1 MSWVHVYRLQLVMQ
15 ATSRQCSWS
24 TMKSEVR
31 SWTTQPNYDVEYTTQ
46 VIQEISLCDAELQRI
61 MSWMHACRQ
70 QVIQVTFRQ
79 RSMMEFDRTPHNLW
93 RGMLHSCRS
102 RDITVQPR
110 TVENNQLD
118 AFTHGTGH
126 TGNVSLV
133 FQVTC
138 HQCFR
143 QPFTNVSGNLSPV
156 FQATFHSVS
165 WWSLIVHHTN
175 YHVEYATQVI
185 QETIIM
191 QRRTAENNELGACLH
206 WGDRLYRQFLISV
219 SWWTVRV
226 KPDHALTTQS
236 SCGVECAI
244 MSFKR
249 CHYAT

>member
-24 TMKSEVR
+24 TIKSEVR
-31 SWTTQPNYDVEYTTQ
+31 SWTTQPNYDMEYTTQ
-46 VIQEISLCDAELQRI
+46 VIQEIPLCDAELQRI

-79 RSMMEFDRTPHNLW
+79 CSMMEFDRTPHNLW

-133 FQVTC
+133 FQVTF

-165 WWSLIVHHTN
+165 WWSLIVHHTWN
-175 YHVEYATQVI
+175 
-185 QETIIM
+185 M
-191 QRRTAENNELGACLH
+191 PLR
-206 WGDRLYRQFLISV
+206 
-219 SWWTVRV
+219 
-226 KPDHALTTQS
+226 
-236 SCGVECAI
+236 
-244 MSFKR
+244 SFKR
-249 CHYAT
+249 LSLCNVELQRIMNWVHVCTEATGYTGSFSSVFHDGRYEWSLIMH